1 MPAFRPVRPDP
12 GGLRRHRGPGHR
24 PARRQRNDLLA
35 NHTDTPSTLFGG
47 PGDDVLTGGS
57 GDDVLDG
64 GPGLDSLDGGA
75 SADRCTGGERVT
87 ACEL

>member
-1 MPAFRPVRPDP
+1 MVCDVTEVRGIVLR
-12 GGLRRHRGPGHR
+12 GGNG
-24 PARRQRNDLLA
+24 NDLLA